1 MSYLKT
7 IEYRILPRHAYKIQ
21 RNCSGCKGKSNYIN
35 TGNFRVNAN
44 GNRIDVWLIY
54 QCEKCRHTY
63 NLTVHERVKPTEIPE
78 ENYKRFLAN
87 DDKLALEYGMN
98 KALLARN
105 KAFISDEDLEY
116 ELLPKVPDEGNTSLQ
131 TVSGN
136 EAVQTDEVAE
146 TQIILHNP
154 YELKVRNDKLV
165 SEILQIS
172 RSKAKKM
179 LDAGS
184 VKIM

>member
-1 MSYLKT
+1 MSYLNT

-87 DDKLALEYGMN
+87 DAKLALEYGMD

-105 KAFISDEDLEY
+105 KAFISDEDMEY
-116 ELLPKVPDEGNTSLQ
+116 DLLPKIQ
-131 TVSGN
+131 N
-136 EAVQTDEVAE
+136 EIPEKQEE
-146 TQIILHNP
+146 ILKTQIILENP
-154 YELKVRNDKLV
+154 YGLKVREDKLV
-165 SEILQIS
+165 SEILTIS
-172 RSKAKKM
+172 RSKAKKI
-179 LDAGS
+179 LTQS
-184 VKIM
+184 KVLSIIW

>member
-1 MSYLKT
+1 MSYLET
-7 IEYRILPRHAYKIQ
+7 IEYRILPRYAYKIQ

-78 ENYKRFLAN
+78 DNYKRFLAN
-87 DDKLALEYGMN
+87 DEELALAYGMN
-98 KALLARN
+98 KGLLAKN
-105 KAFISDEDLEY
+105 KAFISDEDMEY
-116 ELLPKVPDEGNTSLQ
+116 ELQAVISDEEILH
-131 TVSGN
+131 SGN
-136 EAVQTDEVAE
+136 SRLHEDIFTEI
-146 TQIILHNP
+146 QIILQNP
-154 YELKVRNDKLV
+154 YEIKIRSDKLA

-179 LDAGS
+179 LDIGS
-184 VKIM
+184 VKIVQNNK

>member
-1 MSYLKT
+1 MSYLNT
-7 IEYRILPRHAYKIQ
+7 IEYTILPIHAYKIQ

-87 DDKLALEYGMN
+87 DAKLALEYGMN
-98 KALLARN
+98 KALLAKN
-105 KAFISDEDLEY
+105 KAFISDEDMGY
-116 ELLPKVPDEGNTSLQ
+116 ELLPKASDEKL
-131 TVSGN
+131 
-136 EAVQTDEVAE
+136 E

-172 RSKAKKM
+172 RSQAKKM
-179 LDAGS
+179 LDDGS
-184 VKIM
+184 VKIMQVN